1 MTIQKK
7 KLAGVAGVTA
17 AIVVAGVYGWQR
29 SVHREA
35 SVTPPALP
43 ASSLGT
49 WWNQAR
55 VANNAV
61 PVSTAQP
68 AAGKPKVGNSTPT
81 SYKESFA
88 EARNYWEYAHKILP
102 AAKAGDADAQ
112 FYLARLMERC
122 SEDNKMYFQ
131 HKGATLNVDEA
142 LQYAVK
148 RNLPV
153 ERVQT
158 IYERCHEFQNQ
169 DLTELGDATDWLAKA
184 TESGQ
189 PLAQTNTATKIF
201 MHDRQANFAAA
212 GGVLDPGPSIGAGMD
227 PRDLLRAAV
236 ESKDP
241 EVLFD
246 IGSLQGTLTQATP
259 TDEKTTRYAWW
270 LVACQ
275 RGFDCSTKAEWVIN
289 SCNNAPICASAN
301 SPGDLV
307 RTFSGDNW
315 PDVQQRAMEINAK
328 LDAGQWDALGL
339 GS

>member
-7 KLAGVAGVTA
+7 KLAVVVGLAAAAVAGVF
-17 AIVVAGVYGWQR
+17 GWWR
-29 SVHREA
+29 PVHREA
-35 SVTPPALP
+35 PLTSPALA
-43 ASSLGT
+43 ASSPGS
-49 WWNQAR
+49 WSNQAR
-55 VANNAV
+55 VAHIAV

-68 AAGKPKVGNSTPT
+68 GAGTPKLGNATPR

-88 EARNYWEYAHKILP
+88 AAGNYWEYAHKILP

-112 FYLARLMERC
+112 FYLARVIERC
-122 SEDNKMYFQ
+122 NEDNSMYFQ
-131 HKGATLNVDEA
+131 HKGVTLGVDEA

-169 DLTELGDATDWLAKA
+169 DPTELGDATDWLAKA

-189 PLAQTNTATKIF
+189 PLAQTTTATKIF
-201 MHDRQANFAAA
+201 MHDRWAKFAAA
-212 GGVLDPGPSIGAGMD
+212 GGVLDPAPSIGAGMD

-246 IGSLQGTLTQATP
+246 IGTLQGTLTQATAM
-259 TDEKTTRYAWW
+259 DEKTTRYAWW

-275 RGFDCSTKAEWVIN
+275 RGFDCSSKAEWVIN
-289 SCNNAPICASAN
+289 SCSNAPMCASAT
-301 SPGDLV
+301 SPNDLV
-307 RTFSGDNW
+307 RTFSGDDW
-315 PDVQQRAMEINAK
+315 PDVQQRALEINDK
-328 LDAGQWDALGL
+328 LDAGQWDALGF

>member
-7 KLAGVAGVTA
+7 KLFVVAGVTA
-17 AIVVAGVYGWQR
+17 AVVGAGVYGWQR

-35 SVTPPALP
+35 SLMPPALP
-43 ASSLGT
+43 ASSLSTG
-49 WWNQAR
+49 WNRAR
-55 VANNAV
+55 EAKDVV
-61 PVSTAQP
+61 PASTVQS
-68 AAGKPKVGNSTPT
+68 AAGKLKVGNSTPAT
-81 SYKESFA
+81 YKEAFA
-88 EARNYWEYAHKILP
+88 EARNYWEYAHQILP
-102 AAKAGDADAQ
+102 AAKAGNANAQ

-148 RNLPV
+148 RGLPV

-158 IYERCHEFQNQ
+158 TYERCHEFQNQ
-169 DLTELGDATDWLAKA
+169 DLAELGSATDWLAKA

-189 PLAQTNTATKIF
+189 PLAQTTTATKIF
-201 MHDRQANFAAA
+201 MHDTQVNFAEA

-246 IGSLQGTLTQATP
+246 IGSLQGTLTQTTP
-259 TDEKTTRYAWW
+259 TDEKTMRYAWW

-289 SCNNAPICASAN
+289 SCNNAPMCASAN
-301 SPGDLV
+301 SPSDLV

-315 PDVQQRAMEINAK
+315 PDVQQRALEINAK
-328 LDAGQWDALGL
+328 LDAGQWGALGL